1 MASFEQINHI
11 GQCFNNETL
20 NKLLSNLFLIIIV
33 HFTVMSYNEC
43 RNNAIMIQLTSVI
56 SI

>member
-11 GQCFNNETL
+11 GQYFNNETL
-20 NKLLSNLFLIIIV
+20 NKLLSNLFLIIV

>member
-20 NKLLSNLFLIIIV
+20 NKLLSNLFLIIV